1 MATQVIGAVRRS
13 RRGVALIVVA
23 LAFAVAVLVA
33 QASSIWSSET
43 GSHGP
48 PVMQVAVDPQDTGK
62 VGHLFRPGCR
72 PKYGCSGETTS
83 GRP

>member
-13 RRGVALIVVA
+13 RRGVALIVIA

-43 GSHGP
+43 GSHGR
-48 PVMQVAVDPQDTGK
+48 PVQVSLSPRVSGTFAHIP
-62 VGHLFRPGCR
+62 PGCR
-72 PKYGCSGETTS
+72 PKYGCWDATTS